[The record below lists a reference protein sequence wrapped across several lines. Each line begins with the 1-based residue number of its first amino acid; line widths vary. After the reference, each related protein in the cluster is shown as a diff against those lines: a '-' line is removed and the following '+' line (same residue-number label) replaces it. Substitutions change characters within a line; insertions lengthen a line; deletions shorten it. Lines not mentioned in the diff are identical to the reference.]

1 MTKFMGAQT
10 SFRNINTYANRGM
23 TLEADLK
30 ASNDYYLI
38 NDKAIIY
45 KKPTPITISK
55 VNYPSRAEAVIKEGY
70 FKTPSTTDYNGIY
83 KGKYIDFEAKE
94 TKLKT
99 SFPLNNIHPHQI
111 KHLVQIKKHGGIGFL
126 IVRFTVINKTFL
138 LTIESLMKFLDE
150 SKRKSIPLSY
160 FEENGYIIK
169 DKYNPRVDYL
179 EILDKLYFDGGSL
192 WKIWLLFLKR
202 ISLIY

>member
-160 FEENGYIIK
+160 FEENCYIIK

-192 WKIWLLFLKR
+192 
-202 ISLIY
+202 

>member
-1 MTKFMGAQT
+1 MKKNIGARCT
-10 SFRNINTYANRGM
+10 FKNINTYANRGM

-30 ASNDYYLI
+30 ASNDYYLV
-38 NDKAIIY
+38 NDIAVIY

-83 KGKYIDFEAKE
+83 KGKYVDFEAKE

-99 SFPLNNIHPHQI
+99 SFPLNNIHQHQI
-111 KHLVQIKKHGGIGFL
+111 RHLKQIYKHGGIGFL

-138 LTIESLMKFLDE
+138 LPIETLVEFLE
-150 SKRKSIPLSY
+150 RSSRKSIPLSY
-160 FEENGYIIK
+160 FEDKGYIIK

-179 EILDKLYFDGGSL
+179 EVLDKLYFSGGNV
-192 WKIWLLFLKR
+192 WRIW
-202 ISLIY
+202 